1 MKKKIAILGST
12 GFIGKSLL
20 DIISKDRK
28 NFEIILL
35 TTNKNY
41 KKLLNQA
48 RLFNVINLIVTDKN
62 AFKAI
67 NKINLN
73 RKYKIYNNFNIFEKI
88 FKKKIDY
95 TMSSIVGIDGL
106 YPTLKII
113 KYSKNIAIA
122 NKESII
128 CGWNL
133 LKKELIKTN
142 TNFIPVDSEH
152 FSIWSS
158 VNFSPFKIEKVYL
171 TASGGPFYKNKFKI
185 LDNVSVNQAL
195 KHPTWKMGKKITID
209 SATLMNK
216 IFEVIEA
223 KKIFNIDYKKIGIL
237 IHPSSYIHAIIKF
250 NNGLINVIAHETT
263 MKVPIFNSL
272 YHVEKKKLKTKLI
285 DIKKMNSINLSLTNT
300 DIFPTLKILKK
311 MPMKDSLFETAL
323 VSANDYLVNLFLEKK
338 ISFKQISNLLLKILK
353 MKKFIKL
360 KHISPKNLNEIFETK
375 KYTINCIQQLIHNH
389 YV

>member
-1 MKKKIAILGST
+1 
-12 GFIGKSLL
+12 
-20 DIISKDRK
+20 
-28 NFEIILL
+28 
-35 TTNKNY
+35 
-41 KKLLNQA
+41 
-48 RLFNVINLIVTDKN
+48 
-62 AFKAI
+62 
-67 NKINLN
+67 
-73 RKYKIYNNFNIFEKI
+73 
-88 FKKKIDY
+88 
-95 TMSSIVGIDGL
+95 MSSIVGIDGL
-106 YPTLKII
+106 NPTLKII

-128 CGWNL
+128 CAWHL
-133 LKKELIKTN
+133 LKKELIKNN

-171 TASGGPFYKNKFKI
+171 TASGGPFYKNKFKN

-237 IHPSSYIHAIIKF
+237 IHPSSYIHAIVKF

-272 YHVEKKKLKTKLI
+272 PHSENKKLKTKPI
-285 DIKKMNSINLSLTNT
+285 DIKKINSLDLSLTNT
-300 DIFPTLKILKK
+300 KFFPTLKILKK
-311 MPMKDSLFETAL
+311 MPINDSLFETVL
-323 VSANDYLVNLFLEKK
+323 VSANDYLVYLFLEKK
-338 ISFKQISNLLLKILK
+338 ISFKQISKLLLKVLN
-353 MKKFIKL
+353 MKRFGKL
-360 KHISPKNLNEIFETK
+360 KNISPKNLNEIFDTK
-375 KYTINCIQQLIHNH
+375 KYTINCIQQLIHNR

>member
-158 VNFSPFKIEKVYL
+158 VNSFTSNIEKIYL
-171 TASGGPFYKNKFKI
+171 TASGGPFYK
-185 LDNVSVNQAL
+185 
-195 KHPTWKMGKKITID
+195 
-209 SATLMNK
+209 
-216 IFEVIEA
+216 
-223 KKIFNIDYKKIGIL
+223 
-237 IHPSSYIHAIIKF
+237 
-250 NNGLINVIAHETT
+250 
-263 MKVPIFNSL
+263 
-272 YHVEKKKLKTKLI
+272 
-285 DIKKMNSINLSLTNT
+285 
-300 DIFPTLKILKK
+300 
-311 MPMKDSLFETAL
+311 
-323 VSANDYLVNLFLEKK
+323 
-338 ISFKQISNLLLKILK
+338 
-353 MKKFIKL
+353 KKFSK
-360 KHISPKNLNEIFETK
+360 
-375 KYTINCIQQLIHNH
+375 
-389 YV
+389 